1 MQYLALS
8 AIRTIIVETYGS
20 PFTMVSGFAYQYQS
34 KCLKINNLK
43 GFLNQSRG
51 SLLRCSQQTR
61 FLPLAYDLSN
71 PLSNMSSREPFT
83 TMSDLHPDNLSFVP
97 VKNRSYYYF
106 LLCAASHIARNFS
119 HFYHRLYQ
127 FVMLSKRKIGCNQ
140 PLE

>member
-1 MQYLALS
+1 MVLHY
-8 AIRTIIVETYGS
+8 
-20 PFTMVSGFAYQYQS
+20 TMVSDFVYQYQS
-34 KCLKINNLK
+34 KLLRINNLK
-43 GFLNQSRG
+43 GCLNQSRG
-51 SLLRCSQQTR
+51 SLLRCFQQTR

-106 LLCAASHIARNFS
+106 LLCAASQIARNFS
-119 HFYHRLYQ
+119 HFLPQ
-127 FVMLSKRKIGCNQ
+127 ITSLQLSFCKALSIDDVIKKKRKIGCNQ

>member
-1 MQYLALS
+1 MVLHY
-8 AIRTIIVETYGS
+8 
-20 PFTMVSGFAYQYQS
+20 TMVSDFVYQYQS
-34 KCLKINNLK
+34 RLLRINNLK
-43 GFLNQSRG
+43 GCLNQSRG
-51 SLLRCSQQTR
+51 SLLRCFQQTR

-71 PLSNMSSREPFT
+71 PLSNMSSRELFT

-106 LLCAASHIARNFS
+106 LLCAASRIARNCS
-119 HFYHRLYQ
+119 HFLPQITSLQLSFARLYQ

>member
-1 MQYLALS
+1 MVLHY
-8 AIRTIIVETYGS
+8 
-20 PFTMVSGFAYQYQS
+20 TMVSDFVYQYQS
-34 KCLKINNLK
+34 KLLRINNLK
-43 GFLNQSRG
+43 GCLNQSRG

-97 VKNRSYYYF
+97 VKNRSSYYF
-106 LLCAASHIARNFS
+106 LLCATSQIARNLVIFLPRIAS
-119 HFYHRLYQ
+119 LQ
-127 FVMLSKRKIGCNQ
+127 LSFCKASSIDDVIKKKRKIGYNQ